1 MYSFL
6 GEEFFIFERCID
18 VDDVKECIDKMDGEE
33 CQKEI

>member
-18 VDDVKECIDKMDGEE
+18 VDDVKECVHNMNS
-33 CQKEI
+33 